1 MSLLLC
7 LKTVHPSATQ
17 WQLDKWLKNSKKKS
31 TNAVQN
37 HSQSLPEHQL
47 SPHTQRAPSPAR
59 SWYSNQE
66 YSPSQSPI
74 PSPQFKHSHSS
85 PIPSP
90 GYSYCPSPSPFTSTC
105 PSPSPS
111 PRHSLV
117 PSPILSICLSP
128 SGSSRASRSPSPISK
143 GPPRSPSPT
152 LRGSSRDHHYLEDQ
166 SQNQAHSRL
175 TTTSHRPRI
184 RPWIAPTPT
193 SNLKS
198 KTPSNLQHHPF
209 HQHRPRT
216 GHTQIQVQSQSKLKA
231 PEALTSNQN
240 LSHHSTPNPS
250 SHLSVKQLSD
260 APRARNAS
268 HCDQI
273 QGNQSNQKSQPA
285 FQPHSPTKLKH
296 SVPFSREIRTAHSSQ
311 FQSTCKSISNSGNG
325 SSSKPSPSLIQWS
338 KLWDPR
344 ASNSVHINNSQNVQ
358 KKLQT
363 KTQEVDQRKFHL
375 TQAEERQAEKKDRHH
390 REKQPGKPERKK
402 DRRLAEEQLLRR
414 PWIQSS
420 AEEEEEEEKAREHQ
434 SGRKE
439 TERGENRR
447 KGEQPSKWQTAL
459 AKERGAISIEQCRL
473 PEDSDYQG
481 RTKKGQRCE
490 EVKDLSPHPSSRSPI
505 PRKPPSSSSSSSS
518 TSSSNS
524 DSETEC
530 LPPPDKVSADSTSH
544 KRLTKKG
551 HQAPGRPD
559 ALRPKVIHP
568 KGVNLS
574 HPCEGQQTVGKQKL
588 YTLVPFGR
596 SDKTA
601 PTSQRGLRNLVV
613 HIDLCLL
620 KRVPD
625 CTPNPTIQKSSSSA
639 SPSLTKDKQR
649 EVMKHMQ
656 VPETLTKESKRKRK
670 VNYKHFIHFLPVTYK
685 YERF

>member
-7 LKTVHPSATQ
+7 LKTAHPSATQ
-17 WQLDKWLKNSKKKS
+17 WQLNKWLKNSKKKS
-31 TNAVQN
+31 TNTVQN
-37 HSQSLPEHQL
+37 HPQSLPEHQL
-47 SPHTQRAPSPAR
+47 SPHQRAPSPAR
-59 SWYSNQE
+59 SWDSNQE

-74 PSPQFKHSHSS
+74 PSPQFQYSHSS

-117 PSPILSICLSP
+117 PSPVLSICPSP
-128 SGSSRASRSPSPISK
+128 CGSSRSSRSPSPISK

-152 LRGSSRDHHYLEDQ
+152 LRGSSRVHHYLESQ

-193 SNLKS
+193 TNLKN
-198 KTPSNLQHHPF
+198 KTTTNLQHHPS
-209 HQHRPRT
+209 HQHRPKT
-216 GHTQIQVQSQSKLKA
+216 GPTQVQVQRQSKLKA
-231 PEALTSNQN
+231 SEALTSNQN
-240 LSHHSTPNPS
+240 ISHKSTPNPS
-250 SHLSVKQLSD
+250 SQLSVKQLSD
-260 APRARNAS
+260 PPRAKNTF

-273 QGNQSNQKSQPA
+273 QGNQSNHKSQPA
-285 FQPHSPTKLKH
+285 FQPHSPTRSKC

-311 FQSTCKSISNSGNG
+311 FQSTSKVTISSGNG
-325 SSSKPSPSLIQWS
+325 SSSKPSPSLIHWS
-338 KLWDPR
+338 KLWDTR
-344 ASNSVHINNSQNVQ
+344 ASNPVHTNNSQDVQ
-358 KKLQT
+358 KKPQT
-363 KTQEVDQRKFHL
+363 KTQEIDQRKSHL
-375 TQAEERQAEKKDRHH
+375 TQAEEKKAEKKDRHH
-390 REKQPGKPERKK
+390 REKQPGKPEKK
-402 DRRLAEEQLLRR
+402 EDRRLAEEQLLRR

-420 AEEEEEEEKAREHQ
+420 AEEEEEEEEEERAREHQ
-434 SGRKE
+434 CEGKE

-447 KGEQPSKWQTAL
+447 KGEQPNKWQTAQ
-459 AKERGAISIEQCRL
+459 AKERGPISVEQCHL
-473 PEDSDYQG
+473 PEGSDYQV

-490 EVKDLSPHPSSRSPI
+490 EVKDLLPHPSSHSPT
-505 PRKPPSSSSSSSS
+505 PQKQSSSSSSSS
-518 TSSSNS
+518 FTSSSNS
-524 DSETEC
+524 DSEVEC
-530 LPPPDKVSADSTSH
+530 LPPIDKVSADSTCH

-574 HPCEGQQTVGKQKL
+574 HPCEGQETVGKQKL

-625 CTPNPTIQKSSSSA
+625 CTTNPTVKKSSSSA
-639 SPSLTKDKQR
+639 SPSLIKDKQR
-649 EVMKHMQ
+649 EVMKHVQ
-656 VPETLTKESKRKRK
+656 VPETLTKDSKRKRK
-670 VNYKHFIHFLPVTYK
+670 VNNK
-685 YERF
+685 